1 MVPLYWQ
8 WAKSGY
14 AMAPGYVLMVGSLK
28 SWNVGRRNEDDDV
41 SGEHRTQS
49 IGEGAGEIQPRK

>member
-1 MVPLYWQ
+1 
-8 WAKSGY
+8 
-14 AMAPGYVLMVGSLK
+14 MAPGYVLMVGSLK